1 MKRSRRPLKPIKK
14 NTLKRRLKA
23 FDLRLDR
30 RQQRG
35 HSPRP
40 ADETMR
46 TCTNCGE
53 QYKGRFCPQC
63 GQAGSWDRFSWRRTI
78 LNFLDI
84 WGLGNRPMFRTIME
98 LFWRPGYMVRDY
110 LLGHR
115 QLYFPPFKLLA
126 VTMALTLFINFLTGA
141 EIDSFL
147 GSIASE
153 IHVEKMNLSPTLA
166 SVAQSL
172 VNVAQFLSDHPLYE
186 VLILVLFMVC
196 CIRVAFR
203 RVGDYN
209 FVETFIFMIFVISQI
224 YICDLFATPIKSLY
238 ILAEKQLLAS
248 SSPIMLGIGGLVSI
262 VAELIK
268 WAFYLFTSYLYV
280 SDFHQFYGLT
290 WKATIRRLLF
300 AVFVAFLILSTLIA
314 IGGAAYEKGIEWGVC
329 LLLMAILFFLT
340 YIFASSVLHRSK
352 PVVNRYVFSLS
363 KVTSYSLIIA
373 MPFLSA
379 IVSKLICGHH
389 NVWIFLAV
397 TLCCCALSAATAFL
411 PGFINS
417 RNSRK
422 VKTSKE

>member
-1 MKRSRRPLKPIKK
+1 
-14 NTLKRRLKA
+14 
-23 FDLRLDR
+23 
-30 RQQRG
+30 
-35 HSPRP
+35 
-40 ADETMR
+40 
-46 TCTNCGE
+46 
-53 QYKGRFCPQC
+53 
-63 GQAGSWDRFSWRRTI
+63 
-78 LNFLDI
+78 
-84 WGLGNRPMFRTIME
+84 
-98 LFWRPGYMVRDY
+98 
-110 LLGHR
+110 
-115 QLYFPPFKLLA
+115 
-126 VTMALTLFINFLTGA
+126 
-141 EIDSFL
+141 
-147 GSIASE
+147 
-153 IHVEKMNLSPTLA
+153 
-166 SVAQSL
+166 
-172 VNVAQFLSDHPLYE
+172 
-186 VLILVLFMVC
+186 
-196 CIRVAFR
+196 
-203 RVGDYN
+203 
-209 FVETFIFMIFVISQI
+209 MIFVISQI

-248 SSPIMLGIGGLVSI
+248 SSPILLGIGGLVSI

-268 WAFYLFTSYLYV
+268 WAFYLFTFYLYV

-397 TLCCCALSAATAFL
+397 TLCCCALSAAIAFF
-411 PGFINS
+411 PGFIHKKYS
-417 RNSRK
+417 CK
-422 VKTSKE
+422 VKTDEE